1 MVPLSPIDNALGASR
16 GCKRPLLDTLPA
28 SCGKRLQTP
37 TVSPTA
43 SNHQPSPVLQPA
55 RLVCARQPGSPAA
68 RTRPAASSLVAII
81 GSNPCTCLPILL
93 GRSGVGAGFPGCS
106 SPTSQSRR
114 RRPRD
119 AHART
124 RLKAL
129 WLAAKLRQA
138 PPRQPAECAA
148 VVSLLTRVLHQL
160 RIPIAAAGVAPKVA
174 CHGALPNRAC
184 TSEAARLPAHLET
197 GVGTRLVPP
206 AYAASRCRPGGQ
218 VVLHRGVPLVEA

>member
-1 MVPLSPIDNALGASR
+1 MVPLSPIENALGASR
-16 GCKRPLLDTLPA
+16 GCKRPLDAYPA
-28 SCGKRLQTP
+28 CGKRPQTP
-37 TVSPTA
+37 IA
-43 SNHQPSPVLQPA
+43 MSPVLQPA
-55 RLVCARQPGSPAA
+55 RLVCARQPGSPAS
-68 RTRPAASSLVAII
+68 RTRPADSSLVAII

-93 GRSGVGAGFPGCS
+93 GSGVGAGFPGCS

-148 VVSLLTRVLHQL
+148 VVSLLTRDLHQL
-160 RIPIAAAGVAPKVA
+160 RIPIAAAGIAPQVAS
-174 CHGALPNRAC
+174 HGALPSRAC
-184 TSEAARLPAHLET
+184 ASEAARLPAHLET

-206 AYAASRCRPGGQ
+206 AYAASRCRPDAGQ
-218 VVLHRGVPLVEA
+218 VVLHRGVLVDA

>member
-148 VVSLLTRVLHQL
+148 VVSLLTRDLRQL
-160 RIPIAAAGVAPKVA
+160 KIPYVAPEA
-174 CHGALPNRAC
+174 PCRGALPSRAC
-184 TSEAARLPAHLET
+184 APEAARRPAYLDT
-197 GVGTRLVPP
+197 GVGTQLVPP
-206 AYAASRCRPGGQ
+206 AYATSRCRLLPGAGSTA
-218 VVLHRGVPLVEA
+218 LVRV

>member
-1 MVPLSPIDNALGASR
+1 MGPLAPIENALGASR
-16 GCKRPLLDTLPA
+16 GCKRPLETLPA
-28 SCGKRLQTP
+28 CGKRLQL
-37 TVSPTA
+37 S
-43 SNHQPSPVLQPA
+43 SD
-55 RLVCARQPGSPAA
+55 LVCARQPGSPAS

-81 GSNPCTCLPILL
+81 GSNPCTMVPMLL
-93 GRSGVGAGFPGCS
+93 GSGVGAGFPGCS
-106 SPTSQSRR
+106 SPTSRSRR

-119 AHART
+119 VHASVVART

-148 VVSLLTRVLHQL
+148 VVSLLTRDLHQL
-160 RIPIAAAGVAPKVA
+160 RIPIAAAGVAPKGA